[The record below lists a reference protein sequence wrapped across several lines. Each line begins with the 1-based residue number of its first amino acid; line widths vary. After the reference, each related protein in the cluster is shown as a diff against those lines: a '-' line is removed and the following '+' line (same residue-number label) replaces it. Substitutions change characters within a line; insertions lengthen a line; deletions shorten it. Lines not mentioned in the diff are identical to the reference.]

1 MLPGEN
7 TGQRWQQLLSRLAEK
22 LGYQPDMEA
31 VLLFIGVREA
41 GLPPKTF
48 TEKEIGELKQV
59 AICTLLVPARYYQLF
74 WVDDTGWPHF
84 KELQRIPVMTEEE
97 RNDFLK
103 PYIIRYA
110 EKTGIGN

>member
-7 TGQRWQQLLSRLAEK
+7 TGQRWQQLLSRLADK

-31 VLLFIGVREA
+31 VLLFIGIREA
-41 GLPPKTF
+41 GLPPKKF
-48 TEKEIGELKQV
+48 TEKEISELKQM

-84 KELQRIPVMTEEE
+84 KELKRLPEMPVED
-97 RNDFLK
+97 RNAFLK
-103 PYIIRYA
+103 EYVLLYA
-110 EKTGIGN
+110 EKNRLL